1 MDPNVQGSFIPKAS
15 MAAASRGSGAGLLF
29 LLSLLVFVMSV
40 VAAGGA
46 FAYQQ
51 YLNGQIAGKNSQLQT
66 AEGAFDASA
75 IQDLVRLDSRLI
87 QARTLLQAHVSPS
100 AIFGFLSTIT
110 LQKVQFNSFDL
121 GVNKD
126 GGASLA
132 LTGTADSFSTVALQS
147 DQFGASKVL
156 RDVIFSGIT
165 VDDTTGKVSFS
176 VNATVDP
183 QLILYSNNLGA
194 VAPSLPPAPSASST
208 LGQPA
213 Q

>member
-1 MDPNVQGSFIPKAS
+1 MDPNVQGSFIPKQA
-15 MAAASRGSGAGLLF
+15 MTAASRGSGVGLLF
-29 LLSLLVFVMSV
+29 LLALLVFVMSV
-40 VAAGGA
+40 VAAGAA
-46 FAYQQ
+46 FSYQQ
-51 YLNGQIAGKNSQLQT
+51 YLNGQITGKDADLQR

-75 IQDLVRLDSRLI
+75 IQDLVRLDSRLT
-87 QARTLLQAHVSPS
+87 QARALLQAHVSPS

-132 LTGTADSFSTVALQS
+132 LSGTADSFSTVALQS

-165 VDDTTGKVSFS
+165 VNDATNKVSFT
-176 VNATVDP
+176 VNASVDP
-183 QLILYSNNLGA
+183 QLILFSNNL
-194 VAPSLPPAPSASST
+194 APAAS
-208 LGQPA
+208 Q
-213 Q
+213 